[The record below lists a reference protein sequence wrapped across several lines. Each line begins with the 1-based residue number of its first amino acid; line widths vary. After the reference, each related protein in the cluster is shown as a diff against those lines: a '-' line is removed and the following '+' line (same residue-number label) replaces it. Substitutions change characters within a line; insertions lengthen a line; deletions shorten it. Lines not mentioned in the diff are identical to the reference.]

1 MGAHAG
7 VLLLGFDGQRMAKH
21 EDNAVIFLLCIV
33 IGIVFVAMVFLLM
46 QLMTVDARLRQ
57 NKREV
62 DKAIIM
68 LREERQKFK
77 EAKKGLSNE

>member
-1 MGAHAG
+1 
-7 VLLLGFDGQRMAKH
+7 MAKH